1 MSFRYL
7 NSGLFMGYAPEI
19 WKLINIGLIKDNDD
33 DQLYYTKIY
42 LNENF
47 RVTFLFEYFFVS

>member
-1 MSFRYL
+1 
-7 NSGLFMGYAPEI
+7 MGYAPEI